1 MTNALQT
8 TISFDDLKLTPF
20 ALLNDEQKVF
30 VWEMRTHPEVGR
42 WMATGGE
49 IPLSGH
55 LAYMARQA
63 ADPLNANYLASDS
76 AGVAGVVSLHRI
88 DTATRTADL
97 GIYRN
102 PFRTE
107 RGLGTRLLAAICEV
121 AFGPGNLEIFRL
133 EVASDNVAAISL
145 YGRAGFILQG
155 SCEKDP
161 NLLSMTLA
169 RADWAGHQETPNG

>member
-1 MTNALQT
+1 M
-8 TISFDDLKLTPF
+8 SFSGLKLTPF
-20 ALLNDEQKVF
+20 ALLNEDHKVF
-30 VWEMRTHPEVGR
+30 VWEMRTHPGVAR
-42 WMATGGE
+42 WMATGSE
-49 IPLSGH
+49 IPLANH

-63 ADPLNANYLASDS
+63 DDALNANYLASDE
-76 AGVAGVVSLHRI
+76 AGVVGVVSLHKI

-121 AFGPGNLEIFRL
+121 AFGPGNLELFRL
-133 EVASDNVAAISL
+133 EVASDNAVAISL

-169 RADWAGHQETPNG
+169 RADWAEHQESPNG

>member
-1 MTNALQT
+1 MTTPLQSAM
-8 TISFDDLKLTPF
+8 SFGGLRLTPF
-20 ALLNDEQKVF
+20 SLLDEDQKVL
-30 VWEMRTHPEVGR
+30 VWQMRTHPEIGR
-42 WMATGGE
+42 WMTTGGD
-49 IPLSGH
+49 IPLTNH

-63 ADPLNANYLASDS
+63 DDQLNANYLASDH
-76 AGVAGVVSLHRI
+76 AGVVGVASLHKI
-88 DTATRTADL
+88 DPVARTADL

-121 AFGPGNLEIFRL
+121 AFGPGKLETFRL

-169 RADWAGHQETPNG
+169 RTDWAEHQEAPNG

>member
-1 MTNALQT
+1 MTNSLHT
-8 TISFDDLKLTPF
+8 VMTFGGLKLTPF
-20 ALLNDEQKVF
+20 ALLNEDQKVF
-30 VWEMRTHPEVGR
+30 VWEMRTHPEVAR
-42 WMATGGE
+42 WMATGGD
-49 IPLSGH
+49 IPVASH

-63 ADPLNANYLASDS
+63 DDPLNANYLASDE
-76 AGVAGVVSLHRI
+76 AGVVGVVSLHRI
-88 DTATRTADL
+88 DTANRAAEL

-107 RGLGTRLLAAICEV
+107 RGLGTRLLAAICDV
-121 AFGPGNLEIFRL
+121 AFGPGKLETFRL

-169 RADWAGHQETPNG
+169 RTDWAEHQEAPHG

>member
-1 MTNALQT
+1 MTRSLQT
-8 TISFDDLKLTPF
+8 VMSFSGLTLTPF
-20 ALLNDEQKVF
+20 ALLNDVQKAF
-30 VWEMRTHPEVGR
+30 VWEMRTHPEVAR
-42 WMATGGE
+42 WMATGGD
-49 IPLSGH
+49 IPLANH

-63 ADPLNANYLASDS
+63 DDPLNANYLASDE
-76 AGVAGVVSLHRI
+76 AGVVGVVSLHKI
-88 DTATRTADL
+88 DIATRTGDL

-133 EVASDNVAAISL
+133 EVASDNAAAISL

-155 SCEKDP
+155 SCEKAP
-161 NLLSMTLA
+161 NLLSMTLP
-169 RADWAGHQETPNG
+169 RADWARHQETLNG

>member
-1 MTNALQT
+1 MTRSLQT
-8 TISFDDLKLTPF
+8 VMSFSGLQLTPF
-20 ALLNDEQKVF
+20 ALLNEDQKVF

-49 IPLSGH
+49 IPLPSH

-63 ADPLNANYLASDS
+63 DDPLNANYLASDA
-76 AGVAGVVSLHRI
+76 AGVVGVVSLHRI
-88 DTATRTADL
+88 DTATHSADL

-169 RADWAGHQETPNG
+169 RADWAEHQETAHG